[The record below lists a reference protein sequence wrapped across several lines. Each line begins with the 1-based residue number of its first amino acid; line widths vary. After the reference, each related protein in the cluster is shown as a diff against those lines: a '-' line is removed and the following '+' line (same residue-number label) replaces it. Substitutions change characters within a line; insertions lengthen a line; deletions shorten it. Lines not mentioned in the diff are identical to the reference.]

1 MEVTNCLSDV
11 TAQDK
16 LSRLA
21 RLSSAGAFQVFKLFH
36 RESFLF
42 TLDLL
47 LRSSL
52 VSRHGK
58 PRGESWKA
66 PAREREETDQARTV
80 GIIGLERIGGGRQGT
95 DLLAALGRA
104 RPLVF
109 EERELSRYL

>member
-1 MEVTNCLSDV
+1 M
-11 TAQDK
+11 K
-16 LSRLA
+16 KH
-21 RLSSAGAFQVFKLFH
+21 AGNIPHRPRRRCRTQVKTKANG
-36 RESFLF
+36 RVKNSMQ
-42 TLDLL
+42 L

-66 PAREREETDQARTV
+66 RAREREETVQARTV
-80 GIIGLERIGGGRQGT
+80 GIIDSERMGGGRQGT